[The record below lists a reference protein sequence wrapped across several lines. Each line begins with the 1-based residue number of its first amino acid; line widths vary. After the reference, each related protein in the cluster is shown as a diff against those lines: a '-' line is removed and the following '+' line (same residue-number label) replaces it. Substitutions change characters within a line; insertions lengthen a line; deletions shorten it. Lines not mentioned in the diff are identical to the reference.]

1 MKRLLL
7 RILLI
12 GGLLILAGPHHPVSA
27 QTSETIRIG
36 AFLPLTGEFSTYG
49 NEHER
54 GLRLAV
60 DFLNQQGG
68 VQGKKLEFV
77 MIDNQGTQSG
87 TLAALRKIEQ
97 SVNFP
102 LIFGG
107 IISDLA
113 MTAASFVQR
122 TGKILF
128 VQTATNPAIAK
139 LGPNIFRFIFP
150 DDAQGRMM
158 ARFALQELG
167 VQRVVVFKNT
177 SRLYSS
183 GLAEEFSR
191 AYAAI
196 GGTIVRTIPYDDST
210 ADFTSLVEP
219 LKEETNFAV
228 YIPGYDLDTARVIH
242 AFRKTGL
249 HPTFLGGDA
258 WESINLTNLIP
269 DLDNAFYTTA
279 YARDIPSEANRDF
292 VKRYRAK
299 YHTDPTFN
307 AAMGYGAVLLLAE
320 LLEKTDPPWTVEK
333 LRKTLQTTTFNDFTG
348 QPLRFDKYG
357 NALRPVVIMKFNK
370 GKRTFFKMIHP

>member
-1 MKRLLL
+1 MKRY
-7 RILLI
+7 LLI
-12 GGLLILAGPHHPVSA
+12 ISLGLGLFIVGGFPPSAGA

-36 AFLPLTGEFSTYG
+36 AFLPLSGEFSTYG
-49 NEHER
+49 TEHER
-54 GLRLAV
+54 GFRLAI
-60 DFLNQQGG
+60 DLLNQQGG
-68 VQGKKLEFV
+68 IQGKKLEFV
-77 MIDNQGTQSG
+77 IIDNQGTQSG
-87 TLAALRKIEQ
+87 TLAALQKIER
-97 SVNFP
+97 SVDFP

-139 LGPNIFRFIFP
+139 IGPNIFRFIFP
-150 DDAQGRMM
+150 DDAQGRLM

-167 VQRVVVFKNT
+167 IRKVVVFKNT

-196 GGTIVRTIPYDDST
+196 GGTIVRTIPYDDAT
-210 ADFTSLVEP
+210 ADFSSLVEP

-242 AFRKTGL
+242 AFRKDGL

-258 WESINLTNLIP
+258 WESVNLTNLIP

-299 YHTDPTFN
+299 YHAEPTFN
-307 AAMGYGAVLLLAE
+307 AAMGYGAVLMLAE
-320 LLEKTDPPWTVEK
+320 LLEKTEPPWTVDK
-333 LRKTLQTTTFNDFTG
+333 LRKTLRTATFNDFTG
-348 QPLRFDKYG
+348 QPLRFDQNG

-370 GKRTFFKMIHP
+370 GKRTFFKMIRP